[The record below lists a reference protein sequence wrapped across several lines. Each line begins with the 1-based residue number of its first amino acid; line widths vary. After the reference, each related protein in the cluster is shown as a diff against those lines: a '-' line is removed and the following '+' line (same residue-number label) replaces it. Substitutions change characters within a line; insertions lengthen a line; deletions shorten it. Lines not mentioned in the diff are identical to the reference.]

1 MVGTHHS
8 ETLEIRGENAPLWWM
23 TTIRMTKITGFP
35 GFFACSKKG
44 GYTPLPKM
52 QKPLENGL

>member
-1 MVGTHHS
+1 MVDDNDQNDKNNGIS
-8 ETLEIRGENAPLWWM
+8 RLFCMFQKR
-23 TTIRMTKITGFP
+23 
-35 GFFACSKKG
+35 